1 MAQTIDDVRAR
12 FARCGS
18 LAEAIVAGL
27 ALAPPW
33 SVVDVVVQD
42 EFTHDLVMAPG
53 AGAPAAAAAAGG
65 PAIVLD
71 CT

>member
-1 MAQTIDDVRAR
+1 MSPPDVDSVAAR
-12 FARCGS
+12 FAGCGT

-27 ALAPPW
+27 ALTPPW

-42 EFTHDLVMAPG
+42 EFTHDLIVA
-53 AGAPAAAAAAGG
+53 AGAGG